1 MQSYLV
7 FHMHGAL
14 FAAGDTAVGEYRPS
28 HVHPTKSGV
37 LGLVAGAMG
46 IRREE
51 QDRIAKLAEAVR
63 FSVLVLAA
71 GNLLRDYHTVQV
83 PSARK
88 GKRLFTRRE
97 ELLQPD
103 LNTILSTRDYR
114 QDALFRVA
122 LNSDDEE
129 LLKQIGESLQRP
141 VFAPYLGRKSCPPAL
156 PFHPELVHA
165 GSVMEAMKKV
175 ELPMSDLLKP
185 LIPEDTVY
193 FQLFTEDRPASGTR
207 AEFQRRDR
215 LIHRGN
221 WQFGERSEFLIEM
234 EAADVFQ

>member
-1 MQSYLV
+1 MPSYLV
-7 FHMHGAL
+7 FHMYGAL

-51 QDRIAKLAEAVR
+51 QDRIAKLADAVR
-63 FSVLVLAA
+63 LSVLVLAA

-83 PSARK
+83 PPARR
-88 GKRLFTRRE
+88 GQRLFTRRE

-103 LNTILSTRDYR
+103 LNTIVSTRDYR

-122 LNSDDEE
+122 LKSDDEE

-141 VFAPYLGRKSCPPAL
+141 VFATYLGRKSCPPAL

-165 GSVMEAMKKV
+165 ASVMEAMKKV
-175 ELPMSDLLKP
+175 KLPMSDLLKP
-185 LIPEDTVY
+185 LIPEDTDY
-193 FQLFTEDRPASGTR
+193 FQLFTEDQPDSDTR